1 MNKNFDITNTLD
13 AKELSKRW
21 GVTKKTI
28 DNRRYRGQ
36 GPNYFKIGGAIR
48 YDLEDV
54 RRIENKSYG
63 VCRVTGKL
71 ISKERLKLVPHAT
84 LSIEAKKMQR

>member
-13 AKELSKRW
+13 ATELAERW
-21 GVTKKTI
+21 GVSKKTI

-54 RRIENKSYG
+54 RRIENQSYTK
-63 VCRVTGKL
+63 VTN
-71 ISKERLKLVPHAT
+71 
-84 LSIEAKKMQR
+84 